1 MKRAFRLYGNKMF
14 LIFSFIIMI
23 GIGSTTLMINFGLE
37 ELYQEQSE
45 DLVDELTNK
54 TNNAFLHS
62 LGNMDRMAIQL
73 MTNPEVNEI
82 LRLDYSKL
90 SEQEKLSYRTDA
102 EAILMNVISPIFEMR
117 RVSIFSDTLFFTVGV
132 SEVKNSV
139 QEAKSNYIDFLK
151 SYFKDETKEF
161 YISPKTTDP
170 WSDNTT
176 SLIYFVRC
184 IRYGNEKLGFIEIQQ
199 DYDEIYEELGVDFNE
214 PSPYIQVNNVQNE
227 LLFNNRDTD
236 LFLDEIIE
244 FGLENY
250 QKEQVLNS
258 KEYYFQTSQQ
268 EKYELIILVAQSKEL
283 LFEYYYLQR
292 KLLLLGMAILLL
304 VLFGTSWYVAKC
316 LTKPLK
322 DLKEQMNQLNLNTL
336 SELIET
342 DDSAYDEMKQIYQ
355 AFNNMNEKLQDSIE
369 ALVESKKMEYKAQ
382 RAALQSQISPH
393 FIGNTLSVIGAKGYE
408 CGAYVVDEMCV
419 LLSSMMR
426 YLTEQSDFTTTI
438 EQEVEYTI
446 MYLRLIKYRYEER
459 FEYEVIIDPSMENL
473 RIPRLILQPIVE
485 NSVLYGYSPQKQHL
499 KVCIIGEIREHK
511 WCIKVQDNGQG
522 FSEEKKKQLLDKIRD
537 YESSGKIAGL
547 GNVKVGLMNSYL
559 RLKLENKNHTFDI
572 ISDENRTCIVLGGEF
587 DV

>member
-1 MKRAFRLYGNKMF
+1 MKRAFRSYGNKMF

-355 AFNNMNEKLQDSIE
+355 AFNNMNEKLQD
-369 ALVESKKMEYKAQ
+369 
-382 RAALQSQISPH
+382 
-393 FIGNTLSVIGAKGYE
+393 
-408 CGAYVVDEMCV
+408 
-419 LLSSMMR
+419 
-426 YLTEQSDFTTTI
+426 
-438 EQEVEYTI
+438 
-446 MYLRLIKYRYEER
+446 
-459 FEYEVIIDPSMENL
+459 
-473 RIPRLILQPIVE
+473 
-485 NSVLYGYSPQKQHL
+485 
-499 KVCIIGEIREHK
+499 
-511 WCIKVQDNGQG
+511 
-522 FSEEKKKQLLDKIRD
+522 
-537 YESSGKIAGL
+537 
-547 GNVKVGLMNSYL
+547 
-559 RLKLENKNHTFDI
+559 
-572 ISDENRTCIVLGGEF
+572 
-587 DV
+587 